1 MDYHTAVTNADY
13 CFIMDDDSM
22 EQAHI
27 FHGDL
32 VFVRQ
37 TTEIESGKLMAVI
50 LNGTVEIRRAWLT
63 SGVVCFSSASPR
75 EPIFRELDD
84 LGDVQII
91 GVVTETR
98 HLL

>member
-27 FHGDL
+27 YPGDL
-32 VFVRQ
+32 VYVRA
-37 TTEIESGKLMAVI
+37 TSEIESGKLMAVI

-63 SGVVCFSSASPR
+63 SGFVCFSPASPR

>member
-1 MDYHTAVTNADY
+1 MSKKTAVTNADY
-13 CFIMDDDSM
+13 CFVMDDDSM

-27 FHGDL
+27 YQGDL
-32 VFVRQ
+32 VYVRA
-37 TTEIESGKLMAVI
+37 TSEIESGKFMAVI
-50 LNGTVEIRRAWLT
+50 LNGTVEIRRVWLT
-63 SGVVCFSSASPR
+63 SGFVCFSSVSPR